1 MNYWATGDVNR
12 WTKEIDQQRD
22 IISKYANIPKSSI
35 QVIFEEHHHKIL
47 TVNMKWLC
55 YNIIMTGSPS
65 SLSPDRRRF
74 NISSF
79 EWFRHDLRL
88 EFTHLL
94 DESSIVAIH
103 FRLWFYSCINPLFV
117 ATFCHYEFKITI
129 VTVQIG

>member
-35 QVIFEEHHHKIL
+35 QVIFDAHHHKIE
-47 TVNMKWLC
+47 TVNMKRLC
-55 YNIIMTGSPS
+55 YNIMTGSPS

-79 EWFRHDLRL
+79 EWFKHDLRL

-94 DESSIVAIH
+94 DESSLMAIH
-103 FRLWFYSCINPLFV
+103 FRLWFYTCINQLLV
-117 ATFCHYEFKITI
+117 VTYCHREFKITI
-129 VTVQIG
+129 VVQIG